1 MSGVDYVVVG
11 AGSAGCA
18 LAAGLVERTDS
29 HVLLLEAGSEARDPR
44 IAVPGATGDLWF
56 GRNDWAFVT
65 EPQPGLG
72 GRRDTWPRGRVVGG
86 SSAINAMMWVRG
98 LDADFD
104 GWEAGGAVGWGAE
117 RMNALFRS
125 FEDDERGLSSTR
137 GVGGP
142 MRIERQ
148 RDPRPLSLAFLD
160 ACAELGLRV
169 VDDYHAQPDGA
180 ALTMV
185 TQRRGRRVTA
195 ADAFLAPHRSKRGR
209 APLGPGRLTV
219 RTGVS
224 VDRVIVEDGR
234 AVGVEVRV
242 GGEVRVVRARHEV
255 VLSAG
260 AIMSPALLMRSGIGA
275 SDELARHRI
284 GLVVERDAV
293 GADLQDHVA
302 SGMVVGTDGGSLYGA
317 DRDPRVLA
325 RWLTRRTG
333 PATSNL
339 GEAIAFLRTDESE
352 PAPDIELM
360 AVPAPML
367 DHGRT
372 RFPQHGMTVAA
383 IVLTPESR
391 GRVGLRSADPDAPPT
406 IDPGTFTDARG
417 RDLDR
422 MVSGLRTVQAL
433 LTETRALGGRV
444 TERLEPRQQLQDT
457 SALRAHA
464 RATAQTLYH
473 PVGTCRMG
481 NDDAA
486 VVDVELRVRGVEGL
500 RIADAS
506 VMPRVVRG
514 HTNAASIAIGVR
526 AAELVAGPG

>member
-1 MSGVDYVVVG
+1 MSSVDYVVVG

-18 LAAGLVERTDS
+18 LAAGLVERTDA
-29 HVLLLEAGSEARDPR
+29 HVLLLEAGPEARDPR
-44 IAVPGATGDLWF
+44 IAIPGTTGDLWF

-98 LDADFD
+98 LDVDFD
-104 GWEAGGAVGWGAE
+104 GWAQAGATGWDAR
-117 RMNALFRS
+117 RMNELFS
-125 FEDDERGLSSTR
+125 IIEDDERGAAPTR
-137 GVGGP
+137 GVGGA

-148 RDPRPLSLAFLD
+148 RDPRPLTLAFLD
-160 ACAELGLRV
+160 ACAELGLRI
-169 VDDYHAQPDGA
+169 VDDYHARPDGA

-195 ADAFLAPHRSKRGR
+195 ADAFLTPHRAARGR
-209 APLGPGRLTV
+209 PALGPGRLTV
-219 RTGVS
+219 RTGAHVS
-224 VDRVIVEDGR
+224 RVIVEDGR
-234 AVGVEVRV
+234 AVGVELQV
-242 GGEVRVVRARHEV
+242 GGERRTVRARREV
-255 VLSAG
+255 ILSAG
-260 AIMSPALLMRSGIGA
+260 SVMTPAILMRSGIGPA
-275 SDELARHRI
+275 DQLERHGI
-284 GLVVERDAV
+284 DMFVERSGV

-302 SGMVVGTDGGSLYGA
+302 SGMVVATADGSLYGA

-325 RWLTRRTG
+325 RWLARRRG

-339 GEAIAFLRTDESE
+339 GEAIAFLRTDDAE
-352 PAPDIELM
+352 PAPDVELL
-360 AVPAPML
+360 AIPAPLL

-391 GRVGLRSADPDAPPT
+391 GHVSLRSADPMAPPVVE
-406 IDPGTFTDARG
+406 PGTFSDPDG
-417 RDLDR
+417 RDLAR

-444 TERLEPRQQLQDT
+444 TGRLSPRSSLTDLG
-457 SALRAHA
+457 SLRAHA
-464 RATAQTLYH
+464 RETAQTLYH

-481 NDDAA
+481 TDPAA
-486 VVDVELRVRGVEGL
+486 VVDPELRVRGVEGL
-500 RIADAS
+500 RVADAS
-506 VMPRVVRG
+506 VMPTIVRG
-514 HTNAASIAIGVR
+514 HTNAPSIAIGMGAGELI
-526 AAELVAGPG
+526 AAAG

>member
-11 AGSAGCA
+11 AGSSGCA
-18 LAAGLVERTDS
+18 LAAGLVERTDA
-29 HVLLLEAGSEARDPR
+29 HVLLLEAGPEARDPR
-44 IAVPGATGDLWF
+44 IAVPAATGDLWF

-65 EPQPGLG
+65 EPQPGLD

-98 LDADFD
+98 LDVDFD
-104 GWEAGGAVGWGAE
+104 GWEAAGATGWGAA
-117 RMNALFRS
+117 RMNALFQVI
-125 FEDDERGLSSTR
+125 EDDERGLAPTR

-142 MRIERQ
+142 LRIERQ
-148 RDPRPLSLAFLD
+148 RDPRPLTLAFLD
-160 ACAELGLRV
+160 ACAELGMRV
-169 VDDYHAQPDGA
+169 VDDYHARPDGA

-195 ADAFLAPHRSKRGR
+195 ADAYLAPHRPSRGR
-209 APLGPGRLTV
+209 SALGPGRLTV
-219 RTGVS
+219 RTAAT
-224 VDRVIVEDGR
+224 VDRVLIEDGR

-242 GGEVRVVRARHEV
+242 GGQVRTVRARREV
-255 VLSAG
+255 VLAAG
-260 AIMSPALLMRSGIGA
+260 AVMTPAILMRSGIGPA
-275 SDELARHRI
+275 DELARHGI
-284 GLVVERDAV
+284 TTLVERPAV

-325 RWLTRRTG
+325 RWVARRRG

-352 PAPDIELM
+352 PAPDVELL
-360 AVPAPML
+360 AIPAALL

-372 RFPQHGMTVAA
+372 RFPEHGLTVAA

-391 GRVGLRSADPDAPPT
+391 GRIGLRSADPAAPPT
-406 IDPGTFTDARG
+406 VDPGTFSDARG
-417 RDLDR
+417 RDLER

-433 LTETRALGGRV
+433 LTGTRALGRHV
-444 TERLEPRQQLQDT
+444 TRRLAPTEQLRDT

-481 NDDAA
+481 ADEHA
-486 VVDVELRVRGVEGL
+486 VVDPELRVRGVAGL
-500 RIADAS
+500 RVADAS

-514 HTNAASIAIGVR
+514 HTNAPSIAIGV
-526 AAELVAGPG
+526 AAGELIAAGS